1 LKNKHEQKIC
11 RATVKKLQFTR
22 RIIAFNETFVPTG
35 KAHKLKPLAV
45 IWHEAT
51 AGRKR
56 EDIVSTFYAFFL
68 QHRDIGH
75 IVIWLDNCTAQNK
88 NWCLFTFLVWL
99 VNSDSVNVRTVELKY
114 LEPGHTFMS
123 ADSFHS
129 QVERSM
135 KQRGKVYD
143 FGDFEAC
150 VKNAN
155 SGKVDVKS
163 MLYSDF
169 YDWRDESS
177 SYKLARMTPRPHV
190 ADMVWV
196 KAERGQNSIEYKN
209 TFDQQTA
216 FKCNFFNARTAKQG
230 VPTAVA
236 RSSARGVPQEKKDD
250 ILRKLMG
257 LMPSTRQTF
266 WKDLPVA
273 HVSDLVTDE

>member
-1 LKNKHEQKIC
+1 
-11 RATVKKLQFTR
+11 
-22 RIIAFNETFVPTG
+22 
-35 KAHKLKPLAV
+35 
-45 IWHEAT
+45 
-51 AGRKR
+51 
-56 EDIVSTFYAFFL
+56 
-68 QHRDIGH
+68 
-75 IVIWLDNCTAQNK
+75 
-88 NWCLFTFLVWL
+88 
-99 VNSDSVNVRTVELKY
+99 
-114 LEPGHTFMS
+114 
-123 ADSFHS
+123 
-129 QVERSM
+129 
-135 KQRGKVYD
+135 
-143 FGDFEAC
+143 
-150 VKNAN
+150 
-155 SGKVDVKS
+155 